1 MTDRAPRIESAAL
14 VKALKAAGFVELRQR
29 GSHLHLYRESDRRRT
44 TVPIHSGRILPPK
57 TLLGIL
63 KDADLTLDRLRQ
75 LL

>member
-1 MTDRAPRIESAAL
+1 MSERAPRVDGAAL
-14 VKALKAAGFVELRQR
+14 VKALKAVGFVELRQR

-44 TVPIHSGRILPPK
+44 TVPMHGGRILPPK

-63 KDADLTLDRLRQ
+63 NDADLTVDRLRQ